1 MEANGSFQPPE
12 CFSLSDPVRSKLPHH
27 VATRSKGHQCTGL
40 SRRFPKSMEVA
51 LCRATVPAVPT
62 VPTVPT
68 VPGLAT
74 LRDKQK
80 LRSSEP
86 RTFCLRYVLY
96 VFYSGLPYVSIGFK
110 AIAPFR
116 RCIPHATATNCKVR
130 QIEDRTHSRRWRLPR
145 RRAWPA
151 FDFAA
156 IDHWEFGTSFTR
168 WEHFE
173 LSTRACLRFARS
185 VDPMVLD
192 PTSDDGCLTIIL
204 PVSPSKGPMAGM
216 VAFPATAT
224 SGSKSTLASL
234 PSLMSRHLE
243 AIIKR
248 RRWSMVTP
256 MPLALENR
264 EIPTGHWL
272 RCAHEIVQVLEFSWL
287 SQHQSLPLQSSC
299 FSSLRLHHWIFV
311 VSNPRLHYP
320 DPHPTEPELFF
331 RLCHG
336 SCTDL
341 VPRCKATAPKC
352 AKLLVRN
359 IPADFTFIPLQITWS
374 YNTDRTLENSSNFS
388 IQTTKASTK
397 DPGQI
402 VKETLSLLVA

>member
-1 MEANGSFQPPE
+1 MFHWIQINCSFP
-12 CFSLSDPVRSKLPHH
+12 
-27 VATRSKGHQCTGL
+27 
-40 SRRFPKSMEVA
+40 
-51 LCRATVPAVPT
+51 
-62 VPTVPT
+62 
-68 VPGLAT
+68 
-74 LRDKQK
+74 
-80 LRSSEP
+80 
-86 RTFCLRYVLY
+86 
-96 VFYSGLPYVSIGFK
+96 
-110 AIAPFR
+110 
-116 RCIPHATATNCKVR
+116 TATNCKVR
-130 QIEDRTHSRRWRLPR
+130 QIENRTHSRRWRLSR

-156 IDHWEFGTSFTR
+156 VDHWEFGTSFTR

-192 PTSDDGCLTIIL
+192 PTSDNGCPTMKL
-204 PVSPSKGPMAGM
+204 PVSPSGGPMAGM

-336 SCTDL
+336 SSTDL

-359 IPADFTFIPLQITWS
+359 IPADFTCIPLQITWS

-397 DPGQI
+397 DPGQM